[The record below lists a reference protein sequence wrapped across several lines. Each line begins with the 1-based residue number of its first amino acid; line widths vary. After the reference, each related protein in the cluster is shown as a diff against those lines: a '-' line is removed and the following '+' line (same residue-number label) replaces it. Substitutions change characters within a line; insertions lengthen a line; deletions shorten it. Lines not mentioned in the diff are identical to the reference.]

1 MGSTSNNI
9 KAIAA
14 TAALTPEQMA
24 QLNGFTKALDT
35 HQKLSA
41 LPADVAKQEY
51 SKLTPAQQQSLKD
64 QFGDIEKKRGW
75 LGTALHYTVEPLFNA
90 VAAPV
95 KLAFKGVTELSDLT
109 TRLYRTGAIAID
121 QGKPIFGKGN
131 AWDTA
136 NDNGDKVFSPNRIAA
151 AQKIYGVDM
160 MSVAQK
166 VASGMTLDQILA
178 TGTEAEKQ
186 IAAKA
191 AQKQDPLFQ
200 EAYDAAQAAHYSPGR
215 MIANAILPSSLEGT
229 GPLYKT
235 ISGLGD
241 AAFRIFADPTL
252 VLGKVKKAYDISNYA
267 LKTIVGS
274 AANVE
279 KAFQKASVAKFDQD
293 FTAALT
299 NYKKAQDAFK
309 GGAVESEELFN
320 ASQTLKRIAP
330 EFGDEVIQAML
341 KNGVVEAGTIKKF
354 LANAQEAMPVFTG
367 QAGRQVQL
375 LPRMDKA
382 RQLRI
387 AAQTTGN
394 KLIRFDNAGKRVSR
408 EIFGDTITPSGVEAR
423 LLEKTT
429 LIDSRT
435 GEIATTKT
443 PQEFIEKATTSKIG
457 DVESKTA
464 KLRDDNGF
472 RMPLSYVQDR
482 IDRFASKFSKVPFF
496 KDDFFD
502 PNAPDAAEKV
512 YQLARLANTRYNSR
526 MFSEAF
532 KAGDEAQ
539 KRNIMMGVYNTVAEI
554 RGLNKTPGLGNI
566 LDDLSKS
573 SREQL
578 FAPQILLR
586 DKNGKAVLDANGEK
600 QYLKPSEFNN
610 QQFAIFDYQLAS
622 GMSVPKVQ
630 ELDAIVGKA
639 QVMGRIMSWSHTK
652 WAQDL
657 TSAWSFLTLAGPRF
671 AVRNSIEDLMVHLAV
686 GDGVFGVVAGKRLST
701 KLRLGQG
708 GDSLSM
714 IGKLVTKKDRAL
726 YQQKLIDAKSV
737 QDARKIMAEAV
748 MSDKYLGKLDPK
760 ARVIIAEMAEH
771 GQIDDMLAAV
781 AEGGKKGITGSDHW
795 TDTMQA
801 VDKFG
806 TMREYTIDGAKY
818 KIDHGGSFQN
828 LRPLD
833 TDGKVAWIT
842 QIAAVGNDE
851 LGSIALKYM
860 SEGEASK
867 NFAIKAIYNKLISK
881 EYASQK
887 ARFQLYNKSNNADE
901 WTHATNVY
909 EATRNL
915 FVKADGKLNQ
925 KLLDKARIKT
935 PTGGIQINTRG
946 LGIDDLP
953 KNIEDMP
960 EFILGKKLMPIADG
974 NPAGKIVGKHWNW
987 LGEMNAR
994 WSREPLVLSATV
1006 DIRKGWIDAGLE
1018 DRYLNSFLD
1027 PIRNNASLSAAEKKV
1042 LMDDA
1047 TARAKSNIIEM
1058 TQDLAKERVLAYV
1071 DNPDVRTQ
1079 LAFTM
1084 RNFARYYRATED
1096 FYRRVARTARYNPE
1110 SIARVALT
1118 YEGVTHSGFVQKDD
1132 QGDSYFIYPGMNQV
1146 YSVMSGLAKVAG
1158 LSNGFVAPMPVEFG
1172 AKLNMITPSMNPD
1185 SIFPTFSGPLA
1196 AFPMELMYRMI
1207 PATKE
1212 MQKYLQGTYSED
1224 QPLINAILPAHI
1236 NRALAVLNQDEQNSQ
1251 FASAFR
1257 KAATYLEATG
1267 HGLQIKTDPVT
1278 GEQIP
1283 PTAGEIEAYSDKLK
1297 ATTSTVLGM
1306 RFFESLILPASPSVN
1321 LKSDMA
1327 KWVKDNQRTN
1337 FKQVFSNLVT
1347 QYNGDFTRATEEWIR
1362 LFPKQMPYTVS
1373 ESAKKTVAVIRYGEA
1388 AGNWVDNNQELLNK
1402 YPQAAGFLIPQ
1413 IGAFN
1418 YDSYKTMVNEGLL
1431 NKKPIGDF
1439 LKEVQ
1444 SATDRQFYF
1453 QQNAIYKNALASTS
1467 STDQKRSLNQRWS
1480 EWSKSYMALRP
1491 SLAEEFAQGSLP
1503 DLRRKQAVNDL
1514 RNMFNNEPN
1523 PPKGAVA
1530 GVLKDML
1537 SVYDQY
1543 NAFASQITD
1552 RSEDSLRRL
1561 DAMKEGTKIQL
1572 QQLGN
1577 SNPNTKSAYDVLFS
1591 QLIGD

>member
-1 MGSTSNNI
+1 VGTTSNNI

-14 TAALTPEQMA
+14 TTSLTPEQMA

-35 HQKLSA
+35 HQKLSS
-41 LPADVAKQEY
+41 LPADVAQKQY
-51 SKLTPAQQQSLKD
+51 SQLTPAQQQSLKD
-64 QFGDIEKKRGW
+64 QFGNIDKKRGW
-75 LGTALHYTVEPLFNA
+75 FGTALHYTVDPLFAA

-95 KLAFKGVTELSDLT
+95 KLAFKGVIELSDLA
-109 TRLYRTGAIAID
+109 TRTYRTGAIMAD
-121 QGKPIFGKGN
+121 QGKN
-131 AWDTA
+131 LAEAWTTA
-136 NDNGDKVFSPNRIAA
+136 NDKGDKVFSPNRIAA
-151 AQKIYGVDM
+151 AQKVYGTDM
-160 MSVAQK
+160 MNVAQK
-166 VASGMTLDQILA
+166 VASGMALDEIIA
-178 TGTEAEKQ
+178 TGTEGEKQ
-186 IAAKA
+186 IASAA
-191 AQKQDPLFQ
+191 AQKKDPLFQ
-200 EAYDAAQAAHYSPGR
+200 EALDAAQAAKYSPGR
-215 MIANAILPSSLEGT
+215 MIANAVLPGSMEGS
-229 GPLYKT
+229 GFAYKT

-252 VLGKVKKAYDISNYA
+252 ALGKVKKAFDISNYA
-267 LKTIVGS
+267 LKTIVGD

-279 KAFQKASVAKFDQD
+279 KAFQKAGVQRFDKD
-293 FTAALT
+293 FTEALT

-309 GGAVESEELFN
+309 GGAVISEELFN

-330 EFGDEVIQAML
+330 EFGDDVIKAMID
-341 KNGVVEAGTIKKF
+341 NGVVEAGTIKGF
-354 LANAQEAMPVFTG
+354 LANAQEAMPIFTG

-375 LPRMDKA
+375 LPRMDLA
-382 RQLRI
+382 RQTRI
-387 AAQTTGN
+387 AAQTVGN
-394 KLIRFDNAGKRVSR
+394 KLIRFDSAGKRISR
-408 EIFGDTITPSGVEAR
+408 EIFGETITPGIIQAR
-423 LLEKTT
+423 LLEKTAF
-429 LIDSRT
+429 LDSRT
-435 GEIATTKT
+435 GLPATANT
-443 PQEFIEKATTSKIG
+443 PQEFLFQTTASKIG
-457 DVESKTA
+457 TVERKTA

-482 IDRFASKFSKVPFF
+482 IDRFAAKFAKVPFF
-496 KDDFFD
+496 RDDFFD
-502 PNAPDAAEKV
+502 PTAPDAADKV

-526 MFSEAF
+526 MFAEAF

-566 LDDLSKS
+566 LDDLARS

-578 FAPQILLR
+578 FAPSILLR
-586 DKNGKAVLDANGEK
+586 DKNGKAILDELGEK
-600 QYLKPSEFNN
+600 TYLKPSEFNN
-610 QQFAIFDYQLAS
+610 QQFAIFDYQLAT
-622 GMSVPKVQ
+622 GMSVPKIQ

-639 QVMGRIMSWSHTK
+639 QVMGRIMGWSHTK
-652 WAQDL
+652 WAQDI

-686 GDGVFGVVAGKRLST
+686 GESSFGVIAGKRLSN
-701 KLRLGQG
+701 KLRLGKG

-726 YQQKLIDAKSV
+726 YQEKLAAAETV

-748 MSDKYLGKLDPK
+748 MSDKYLGRLDPA
-760 ARVIIAEMAEH
+760 AREIIAEMAQH

-781 AEGGKKGITGSDHW
+781 AEGGKKGITGVDHW
-795 TDTMQA
+795 TDTMQS

-806 TMREYTIDGAKY
+806 IMREYTINGAKY
-818 KIDHGGSFQN
+818 KIDHGGSFEQ

-851 LGSIALKYM
+851 LGSIALRFVSDAPGAEK
-860 SEGEASK
+860 AAV
-867 NFAIKAIYNKLISK
+867 NAIYKKLTSS
-881 EYASQK
+881 EYATQK
-887 ARFQLYNKSNNADE
+887 ARYQLYAPGNNADE
-901 WTHATNVY
+901 MTHARNVY
-909 EATRNL
+909 AATKNL
-915 FVKADGKLNQ
+915 FTKADGTVNQ
-925 KLLDKARIKT
+925 KLLDKVRIKT
-935 PTGGIQINTRG
+935 PTGGYNINTRG

-953 KNIEDMP
+953 KSYEDVP
-960 EFILGKKLMPIADG
+960 EFVVGKKLMPIADG

-994 WSREPLVLSATV
+994 WTREPLVLSASV
-1006 DIRKGWIDAGLE
+1006 DIRKGWKAAGLE
-1018 DRYLNSFLD
+1018 ERYLKSFTD
-1027 PIRNNASLSAAEKKV
+1027 PIRNNASLSAAEKEV
-1042 LMDDA
+1042 LIADA
-1047 TARAKSNIIEM
+1047 TNRAKSNIIEM
-1058 TQDLAKERVLAYV
+1058 TQDLAKQRVLAYV
-1071 DNPDVRTQ
+1071 DNPEVRTQ

-1096 FYRRVARTARYNPE
+1096 FYRRVGRTVRYNPE
-1110 SIARVALT
+1110 SVARLSLT
-1118 YEGVTHSGFVQKDD
+1118 YEGVSHSGFVQKDD

-1146 YSVMSGLAKVAG
+1146 YSVMAGMAKLAG

-1196 AFPMELMYRMI
+1196 AFPLELMYRMV

-1212 MQKYLQGTYSED
+1212 MQRYLQGTYSED
-1224 QPLINAILPAHI
+1224 QPIVNAILPAHI
-1236 NRALAVLNQDEQNSQ
+1236 NRALAVLNQDERNSQ

-1267 HGLQIKTDPVT
+1267 HGLTIKTDPVT

-1283 PTAGEIEAYSDKLK
+1283 PSAGEIEAYSDKLK
-1297 ATTSTVLGM
+1297 ATTSTVLGL

-1327 KWVKDNQRTN
+1327 NWVKDNQRTN

-1347 QYNGDFTRATEEWIR
+1347 QYNGDFTKATEEWIR
-1362 LFPKQMPYTVS
+1362 LFPKQMPYTVA
-1373 ESAKKTVAVIRYGEA
+1373 ESSKKTVAVIRYGEA
-1388 AGNWVDNNQELLNK
+1388 AGNWVDNNKDLLTK

-1418 YDSYKTMVNEGLL
+1418 YDSYKTMVNENLL

-1453 QQNAIYKNALASTS
+1453 QQNALYKDALVSTTS
-1467 STDQKRSLNQRWS
+1467 VDQKRLLNDRWS
-1480 EWSKSYMALRP
+1480 AWSKSYMALRP
-1491 SLAEEFAQGSLP
+1491 TLAEEFAQGSLP
-1503 DLRRKQAVNDL
+1503 NLRRKQAVQDL

-1530 GVLKDML
+1530 SVLKSML
-1537 SVYDQY
+1537 DVYDQY
-1543 NAFASQITD
+1543 NAAASQITD
-1552 RSEDSLRRL
+1552 RSQASLDRL
-1561 DAMKEGTKIQL
+1561 AAMKEGTKIQL
-1572 QQLGN
+1572 QKLGE
-1577 SNPNTKSAYDVLFS
+1577 SNPNTKSAYDVLFA